1 MEELLKMDI
10 SVWQFI
16 WGIPVFFIGIYAN
29 SRINTY
35 KVRAELKAKTR
46 LQWIEEVREISAD
59 IIGMYYASI
68 FIVKR
73 NYDEYEEKTLEE
85 FNPNIVEYL
94 HNEQIKNLNK
104 MSSESLGDFIKKTS
118 LFKLYFSPYS
128 KKKWYEFNKQ
138 LYIENKENK
147 KIHEYVE
154 NLNNEILEVEDKFIY
169 ERKLYNPR
177 DLESINIFRDEVSK
191 YLKKEWDRAKKNK

>member
-1 MEELLKMDI
+1 MDELLKMDI

-16 WGIPVFFIGIYAN
+16 WGIPVFLIGIYAN
-29 SRINTY
+29 SRLTTY

-85 FNPNIVEYL
+85 FNPNMVEYL

-128 KKKWYEFNKQ
+128 KKKWYEFNKP